1 MLWSAKPRQERQS
14 ANYTLRVAEE
24 FPSTT
29 LHSAQPRWSHRDPVE
44 GDNLFL
50 PDSLEHSAWAA
61 ATRTAH
67 NRLQEMDDRI
77 ATTAEVTL
85 DPTVYRAQLFD
96 LAVGRFGIWTER
108 GLAVVSTQD
117 SWHEYER
124 WLEQYVGN
132 WARYVTETC
141 PRVEGIEDLTER
153 LRTLA
158 EQRLL
163 QARRRVT
170 L

>member
-44 GDNLFL
+44 GDNPFG
-50 PDSLEHSAWAA
+50 PDSPQHSVWAA
-61 ATRTAH
+61 ATRTARD
-67 NRLQEMDDRI
+67 RLRDMDARI
-77 ATTAEVTL
+77 ATTAQVTL
-85 DPTVYRAQLFD
+85 DSPVYRAQLFD
-96 LAVGRFGIWTER
+96 LAVGRFAIWTER
-108 GLAVVSTQD
+108 GLAVVSSQD
-117 SWHEYER
+117 ARREYER
-124 WLEQYVGN
+124 WLAWYVAN
-132 WARYVTETC
+132 WPRYVAETC
-141 PRVEGIEDLTER
+141 PRVEAVGELKRR
-153 LRTLA
+153 LSELA
-158 EQRLL
+158 RQRAL